1 MKKRAARKGASI
13 CPICEGEIV
22 MRGVFISKDVGG
34 FTALPGFVGC
44 PKCKVVR
51 KVRFEEVEE
60 VKTRRVVKTTITT
73 VIVPAEKAIE
83 NVDMPQA

>member
-1 MKKRAARKGASI
+1 MKKRAARKGSSI
-13 CPICEGEIV
+13 CPTCEGDVV
-22 MRGVFISKDVGG
+22 MRVVFISKDVGG

-51 KVRFEEVEE
+51 KVRFEDVEV
-60 VKTRRVVKTTITT
+60 VKTRRVVKTTT
-73 VIVPAEKAIE
+73 VRPIDTVEKAVE